1 MKKILS
7 IMLILVLALS
17 LVACGKKEE
26 GGGDDGGKKKL
37 KFAIIYTALGDF
49 WDMCGQ
55 GGYRRVEE
63 LKTEYPDYEIEL
75 ECTAASERGLTAQ
88 IQVVENII
96 ALGRPQG
103 RRRIPLIDEHKVM
116 TKTKYLLGFL

>member
-49 WDMCGQ
+49 W
-55 GGYRRVEE
+55 
-63 LKTEYPDYEIEL
+63 
-75 ECTAASERGLTAQ
+75 
-88 IQVVENII
+88 
-96 ALGRPQG
+96 
-103 RRRIPLIDEHKVM
+103 
-116 TKTKYLLGFL
+116 